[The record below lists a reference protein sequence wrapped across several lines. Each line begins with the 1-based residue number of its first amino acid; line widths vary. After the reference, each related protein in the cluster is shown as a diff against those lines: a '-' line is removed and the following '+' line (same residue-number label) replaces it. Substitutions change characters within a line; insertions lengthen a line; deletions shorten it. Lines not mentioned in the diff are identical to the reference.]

1 MIDLWTSTDDICLK
15 FFHSAFIIYILKLL
29 VLQRKRLV
37 DFTDVLEQLECS
49 NSECDEISSGED
61 IVDVDIEE
69 NTSDV
74 AEDSDSSDD
83 NVPLAD
89 LPCSKEAA
97 GKYKFEKRRTFV
109 PPTLPPFIP
118 EERIPIEYIC
128 MFFTDDML
136 EHLAFESNKY
146 GTEKNSNSPNITKEE
161 LETFI
166 GIYFLVGII
175 KMRNIED
182 YWNSSL
188 HIHAHC

>member
-1 MIDLWTSTDDICLK
+1 
-15 FFHSAFIIYILKLL
+15 
-29 VLQRKRLV
+29 
-37 DFTDVLEQLECS
+37 
-49 NSECDEISSGED
+49 
-61 IVDVDIEE
+61 
-69 NTSDV
+69 
-74 AEDSDSSDD
+74 
-83 NVPLAD
+83 
-89 LPCSKEAA
+89 
-97 GKYKFEKRRTFV
+97 
-109 PPTLPPFIP
+109 
-118 EERIPIEYIC
+118 

-188 HIHAHC
+188 HCAPIADKMSRN